1 MTPSL
6 SAFLS
11 SVFLAVIIVVIPI
24 SAALVFVSSSDKIL
38 RGAGRVR
45 GGTRRVCQGA
55 RAQRRRPRAETVD
68 AQVRRRDCT

>member
-24 SAALVFVSSSDKIL
+24 AAALVFVSSSDKII
-38 RGAGRVR
+38 RG
-45 GGTRRVCQGA
+45 
-55 RAQRRRPRAETVD
+55 
-68 AQVRRRDCT
+68 